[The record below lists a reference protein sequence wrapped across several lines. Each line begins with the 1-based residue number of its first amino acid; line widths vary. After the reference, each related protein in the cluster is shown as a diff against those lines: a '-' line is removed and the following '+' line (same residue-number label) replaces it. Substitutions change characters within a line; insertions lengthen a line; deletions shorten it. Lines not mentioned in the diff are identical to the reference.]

1 MRHLIFSLFS
11 ATLALSGMA
20 SAQTNP
26 VVVEL
31 FTSQGCSSCPPADA
45 VLGELAGRDD
55 VIALALHVDYWD
67 YIGWKDTFATP
78 AFTDRQHAY
87 AFAAGART
95 VYTPQIV
102 VGGVDDVIGSDPGGI
117 SRLVASH
124 QKQVPEVALSLER
137 SGDAVV
143 ISATGA
149 ANPSGMLEVQ
159 LIRYRPEAVVAI
171 KRGENA
177 GRSITYRNIVTS
189 VTVVDR
195 WDGQGS
201 YSRRVSV
208 PGDDPVVVLLQ
219 RPQAG
224 PIVAAARVR

>member
-1 MRHLIFSLFS
+1 MRHFIFSLFS
-11 ATLALSGMA
+11 VTLALSGMA

-67 YIGWKDTFATP
+67 YIGWKDTFAAP

-95 VYTPQIV
+95 VYTPQVI

-117 SRLVASH
+117 SRLVANR
-124 QKQVPEVALSLER
+124 QKQLPEVALSLVR
-137 SGDAVV
+137 SGGDVV
-143 ISATGA
+143 ISATGTEQ
-149 ANPSGMLEVQ
+149 PSGMIEVQ
-159 LIRYRPEAVVAI
+159 LIRYRPEATVAI
-171 KRGENA
+171 RRGENA
-177 GRSITYRNIVTS
+177 GRSITYRNVVTS
-189 VTVVDR
+189 VAVVDR

-201 YSRRVSV
+201 YSRRVTV
-208 PGDDPVVVLLQ
+208 QGDDPVVVLLQ

-224 PIVAAARVR
+224 PIVAAARLR

>member
-11 ATLALSGMA
+11 ATLALSGIA
-20 SAQTNP
+20 AAQTNP

-78 AFTDRQHAY
+78 ALTDRQHAY
-87 AFAAGART
+87 AFAAGARS
-95 VYTPQIV
+95 VYTPQVI
-102 VGGVDDVIGSDPGGI
+102 VGGGDDVIGSDPGGI
-117 SRLVASH
+117 SRLVAKS
-124 QKQVPEVALSLER
+124 QKQVPDVALSLVR
-137 SGDAVV
+137 SGGAVV
-143 ISATGA
+143 ISATGTGKS
-149 ANPSGMLEVQ
+149 SGMLEVQ
-159 LIRYRPEAVVAI
+159 LIRYIPEAVVAI

-201 YSRRVSV
+201 YSRRVPV
-208 PGDDPVVVLLQ
+208 QGDDPVVVLLQ
-219 RPQAG
+219 RPKAG